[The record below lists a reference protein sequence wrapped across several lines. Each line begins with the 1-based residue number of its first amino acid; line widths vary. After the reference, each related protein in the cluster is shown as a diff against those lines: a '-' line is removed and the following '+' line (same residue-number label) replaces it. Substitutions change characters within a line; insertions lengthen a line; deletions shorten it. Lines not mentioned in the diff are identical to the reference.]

1 MFRLYCAACLFLAPL
16 PASIVTAQSPP
27 ATKEVPTEL
36 PASDTTIVL
45 KAGTAIL
52 LRTTAPL
59 SSATAKVGDLFEL
72 RVREAVVVNGRVVIA
87 RNAPATGHITEA
99 QEHRRLSR
107 PGQLALALDNV
118 ELITG
123 DKAPIVAAVVKAGNG
138 SSKEA
143 ALWGLG
149 APVATFGLAA
159 PITPFLLMA
168 KGEESIVPK
177 STPVGAAITTDVALP
192 QEKVDATQPA
202 PLPEGFKVS
211 AGTSVTLIAAEGF
224 HSNKVATGECL
235 PMSSAEDVTLDGKMI
250 VRRGAKACVEVL
262 GLVPKRRHSEPARL
276 ILGPVYVEAVTGDVL
291 PLSPA
296 QVVIRGPE
304 ATVGPGWSFIIDIPV
319 NGVRKGADAVIDP
332 GTHFESAVDYDVV
345 LDPKTLQKSQ
355 PTPHTTARVF
365 LILEQIGNTVPSATL
380 YCGSLKL
387 GRVHQ
392 KQYFEVLLNP
402 GTYLFYTD
410 KNYVTKVDV
419 EAGHDYYLG
428 TYIAKSRLRD
438 HLAFTPHESTDR
450 ILPKLTP
457 ERTID
462 LTNKAQA
469 PIAWKEKK

>member
-123 DKAPIVAAVVKAGNG
+123 DKAPIVAPVVKAGNG

-211 AGTSVTLIAAEGF
+211 AGTSVTLSASEGL
-224 HSNKVATGECL
+224 HSNTVAPGECL

-296 QVVIRGPE
+296 QVVIRGP
-304 ATVGPGWSFIIDIPV
+304 
-319 NGVRKGADAVIDP
+319 
-332 GTHFESAVDYDVV
+332 
-345 LDPKTLQKSQ
+345 
-355 PTPHTTARVF
+355 
-365 LILEQIGNTVPSATL
+365 
-380 YCGSLKL
+380 
-387 GRVHQ
+387 
-392 KQYFEVLLNP
+392 
-402 GTYLFYTD
+402 
-410 KNYVTKVDV
+410 
-419 EAGHDYYLG
+419 
-428 TYIAKSRLRD
+428 
-438 HLAFTPHESTDR
+438 
-450 ILPKLTP
+450 
-457 ERTID
+457 
-462 LTNKAQA
+462 
-469 PIAWKEKK
+469 